1 VSRSRRVAFVP
12 GPAEGELPPA
22 AAAGA
27 RAAKVALASP
37 PRIAAAGAL
46 AALVAAGAALL
57 AAAPAAAQSPRVRV
71 LYVLHCQGCHLADGS
86 GKAGEVPPLADSLG
100 RFLAV
105 AGGRAYLVQVPGS
118 AHAPL
123 TDAELAEVL
132 NWMVRAFG
140 PEDAAARL
148 TPFDAA
154 EVARHR
160 ATPLV
165 DVAARRAA
173 LLREL
178 GSAAGSVAADPPTTD
193 AAPASER

>member
-123 TDAELAEVL
+123 TDAEL
-132 NWMVRAFG
+132 RAFG